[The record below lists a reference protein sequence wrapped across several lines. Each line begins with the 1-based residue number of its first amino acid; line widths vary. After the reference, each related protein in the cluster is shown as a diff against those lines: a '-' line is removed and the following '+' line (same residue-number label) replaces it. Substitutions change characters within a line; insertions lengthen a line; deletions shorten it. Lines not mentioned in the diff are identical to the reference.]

1 MNGLSKRYIPHS
13 TPFSKASL
21 KTQYLS
27 GGRLF
32 GLKRAD
38 KGVERSFG
46 LSKLEVS
53 GTPLSASALYV
64 SSADDVY
71 LYFNGSVYLS
81 TGAHGN
87 FYQCASDFAS
97 KPYFVEIGKDSGGW
111 LLISDGNK
119 AVSVTLSAIQSE
131 DCPPLSNGVRHC
143 FRLFGTDK
151 EDARILRWSAAGD
164 ELSWDEGL
172 SDAGYVRFNDEK
184 GGIQRLIVFN
194 NKLIAVQKYGLTV
207 VRAYGDTED
216 FRVET
221 TDTATDEIYGDTAAV
236 CAGGLMFFTLT
247 GLYVYDGGIKRVAEE
262 ELEGFIPS
270 GSAAACGNFYFAC
283 GTLCGEN
290 VIACVDGESGNV
302 SFIRASATCVGA
314 AGRAFCFSEG
324 YVYEI
329 VPCGDG
335 GEWIWSG
342 NFGSAEEK
350 YIDSVTLDG
359 SAEKLTVSSGNR
371 TRAFT
376 DVSGTV
382 KVGMRGFCFAIEI
395 SGPEK
400 LKSVAANYALRG

>member
-131 DCPPLSNGVRHC
+131 GFKTL
-143 FRLFGTDK
+143 
-151 EDARILRWSAAGD
+151 
-164 ELSWDEGL
+164 DEG
-172 SDAGYVRFNDEK
+172 
-184 GGIQRLIVFN
+184 Q
-194 NKLIAVQKYGLTV
+194 
-207 VRAYGDTED
+207 
-216 FRVET
+216 
-221 TDTATDEIYGDTAAV
+221 
-236 CAGGLMFFTLT
+236 
-247 GLYVYDGGIKRVAEE
+247 
-262 ELEGFIPS
+262 
-270 GSAAACGNFYFAC
+270 
-283 GTLCGEN
+283 
-290 VIACVDGESGNV
+290 
-302 SFIRASATCVGA
+302 
-314 AGRAFCFSEG
+314 
-324 YVYEI
+324 
-329 VPCGDG
+329 
-335 GEWIWSG
+335 
-342 NFGSAEEK
+342 
-350 YIDSVTLDG
+350 SVTFDITESDRG
-359 SAEKLTVSSGNR
+359 PQASNV
-371 TRAFT
+371 
-376 DVSGTV
+376 V
-382 KVGMRGFCFAIEI
+382 KQ
-395 SGPEK
+395 
-400 LKSVAANYALRG
+400 